1 MIIMLTLKGPT
12 PLIKRLKLKNLF
24 HIPTWCYS
32 FITIASILA
41 IISNLYFLFK
51 IGTLET
57 ISIDGL
63 QYTKDTVEYMKGVK
77 EIKKSLMLSGL
88 IAIAALALSTWKLSK
103 RIKS

>member
-1 MIIMLTLKGPT
+1 MNATLTLKRPT

-57 ISIDGL
+57 ISIDGI
-63 QYTKDTVEYMKGVK
+63 QHTKDTVEYMKEMK
-77 EIKKSLMLSGL
+77 YIKRSLMLSCL

-103 RIKS
+103 RIKK